1 MNRLLINHCADMGSL
16 IMPQR
21 TFWMTLSCV
30 GALLLSGSVA
40 TAFGEKRVAP
50 DTPYYF
56 DNIRF
61 DRYPYAHIVKVVNGH
76 TVIAQVEDE
85 PRLRLL
91 RLAGIESVVR
101 DPYDQQAIALLQK
114 LAQYKTVK
122 LEGDRNPRDVDAVE
136 AVEVY
141 IWSEGRQM
149 NAELVRAGL
158 ATVPEFVSNTKY
170 DNIFRGLQAEAR
182 QERLGIWAQP

>member
-1 MNRLLINHCADMGSL
+1 MRQSALWITCL
-16 IMPQR
+16 
-21 TFWMTLSCV
+21 
-30 GALLLSGSVA
+30 GALLLSSA
-40 TAFGEKRVAP
+40 AALAFGEKRVAP

-61 DRYPYAHIVKVVNGH
+61 DRYPYARIVKVVNGH

-85 PRLRLL
+85 TRLRLL
-91 RLAGIESVVR
+91 RLAGIESATQ
-101 DPYDQQAIALLQK
+101 DPYDQQAIELLQK

-122 LEGDRNPRDVDAVE
+122 LEGDRNPRDVAAVDP
-136 AVEVY
+136 VEVY

-158 ATVPEFVSNTKY
+158 AIVPEFVSNTKY
-170 DNIFRGLQAEAR
+170 DNVLRGLQFQAQ
-182 QERLGIWAQP
+182 QERIGIWTQQSGHNSKMQ